1 MSKETYNRIVSLI
14 TFIFMMAFVMLKI
27 LGFISFSWFGI
38 LLFFVLGSA
47 FIEYEKKDDG
57 TIE

>member
-1 MSKETYNRIVSLI
+1 MSKETYNRIISLI

-27 LGFISFSWFGI
+27 LGFISFSWFGV

-47 FIEYEKKDDG
+47 FIEYEKKDNG